1 MSIIQADCLE
11 FLKGVPDKTYNLIY
25 LDPPFNT
32 GILQTKTT
40 VKMNRSIEGREGFSG
55 KTYSVQA
62 LATQQYNDY
71 FSDYYGFLFPRLEE
85 LYRVLADDGS
95 MFIHLDWRETHY
107 VRVFLDSLFGRDN
120 CLNEIIW
127 HWDYGAKS
135 KAYWPRKHNNV
146 LYYVKDTEN
155 YTFDISQTDFLPYLA
170 PKLVTKEKAERGKV
184 PTDTWFLTIV
194 PTNGHE
200 KTGYPTQKPEALL
213 RRILA
218 CHCKPGD
225 KVLDP
230 FAGSG
235 TTGAV
240 AQKLGL
246 EFTMVDENPE
256 AIRIMQERLYPPSYE
271 ELG

>member
-1 MSIIQADCLE
+1 MEIIQGDCLKILQATNE
-11 FLKGVPDKTYNLIY
+11 YFDLIY

-32 GILQTKTT
+32 GIKQEKITTKG
-40 VKMNRSIEGREGFSG
+40 NGGFS
-55 KTYSVQA
+55 KDRYNVQE
-62 LATQQYNDY
+62 LAKKQYNDY
-71 FSDYYGFLFPRLEE
+71 FDDYYGFLFPRLEE
-85 LYRVLADDGS
+85 MYRVLKPDGS

-107 VRVFLDSLFGRDN
+107 VRVFLDNLFGRDN

-135 KAYWPRKHNNV
+135 KSYWPRKHNNV
-146 LYYVKDTEN
+146 LFYVKDTEN
-155 YTFDISQTDFLPYLA
+155 YQFDITNTDRIPYLA
-170 PKLVTKEKAERGKV
+170 PKLVTKEKAEAGKV
-184 PTDTWFLTIV
+184 PTDTWFMTIV
-194 PTNGHE
+194 PTMGTE

-218 CHCKPGD
+218 CHTEPGD

-240 AQKLGL
+240 AKQLGL
-246 EFTMVDENPE
+246 DCTLIDESTE
-256 AIRIMQERLYPPSYE
+256 AIRIMNERLTDST
-271 ELG
+271 

>member
-1 MSIIQADCLE
+1 MVDVIQGDCLVH
-11 FLKGVPDKTYNLIY
+11 LKGVPDNTYNLIY

-32 GILQTKTT
+32 GISQTRKTT
-40 VKMNRSIEGREGFSG
+40 TGNGGFAKERYNVRE
-55 KTYSVQA
+55 
-62 LATQQYNDY
+62 LAEKQYNDY
-71 FSDYYGFLFPRLEE
+71 FEDYYGFLFPRLEE
-85 LYRVLADDGS
+85 MYRTLASDGS

-135 KAYWPRKHNNV
+135 KRYWPRKHNNV

-170 PKLVTKEKAERGKV
+170 PKLVSKEKAERGKV
-184 PTDTWFLTIV
+184 PTDTWFMTIV

-218 CHCKPGD
+218 CHCKTGD

-240 AQKLGL
+240 AKQLGL
-246 EFTMVDENPE
+246 DCTLIDNNME
-256 AIRIMQERLYPPSYE
+256 AIDTIYKRGL
-271 ELG
+271 